1 MDANVTDLCN
11 KTFDVTPCRLFNI
24 ILCGIIGLAI
34 CLIGLCGNCISL
46 LILQKLGKQS
56 VSMFLLKSLSV
67 VDSGYLL
74 GYTFHY
80 TLVSLLD
87 FHGDPRLTFS
97 GYNYFWL
104 RVGSRG
110 TARSVRY
117 PRGWRVFLPSTGRYI
132 YLSNFI
138 KLTHWEYT
146 LLRAKVN
153 SRTLLYLVEY
163 LKIIIAEKT
172 PLGTND
178 WKAV

>member
-56 VSMFLLKSLSV
+56 VSMFLLKCLSV
-67 VDSGYLL
+67 VDSAYLL

-80 TLVSLLD
+80 APVSLLD
-87 FHGDPRLTFS
+87 F
-97 GYNYFWL
+97 
-104 RVGSRG
+104 RG

-163 LKIIIAEKT
+163 LKIIIAEKLHLVQMT
-172 PLGTND
+172 ENQCNCKWR
-178 WKAV
+178 WK